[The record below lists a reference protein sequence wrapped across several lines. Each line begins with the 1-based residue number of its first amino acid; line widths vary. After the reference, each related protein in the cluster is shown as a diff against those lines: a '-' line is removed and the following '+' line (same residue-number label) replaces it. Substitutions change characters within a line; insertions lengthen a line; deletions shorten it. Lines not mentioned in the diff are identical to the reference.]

1 MEETTLLLLS
11 LTEKTARMKAAL
23 QLLKTKIKNDKNK
36 GSGRHALLNEDELNE
51 VLEVAGVLE
60 DDVNVIQFDNC
71 KDIAYKEGESDDTL

>member
-11 LTEKTARMKAAL
+11 LTKKTARMKAAL
-23 QLLKTKIKNDKNK
+23 QLLKAKIKNDKSK

-51 VLEVAGVLE
+51 VLEVAGMLE

-71 KDIAYKEGESDDTL
+71 KDIAHKEGESDDTL

>member
-23 QLLKTKIKNDKNK
+23 QLLKTKIKNDKSK

-51 VLEVAGVLE
+51 VLDVAGMLE

-71 KDIAYKEGESDDTL
+71 KDIAHKEGESDDTL

>member
-11 LTEKTARMKAAL
+11 LTKKTARMKAAL
-23 QLLKTKIKNDKNK
+23 QLLKAKIKNDKSK

-51 VLEVAGVLE
+51 VLEVAGMLE

-71 KDIAYKEGESDDTL
+71 RDIAYEEGESNDTL